1 MKGSDAKCPAEV
13 EKKEPS
19 SATIKPKDEDGTVF
33 TCLVFNLN
41 VQSIRVFVD
50 RVFVDIRVFVDTFLA
65 F

>member
-41 VQSIRVFVD
+41 VFILLISSLFNPDPGINKSHSPS
-50 RVFVDIRVFVDTFLA
+50 L
-65 F
+65 